1 MPALKSSSSLGRW
14 LGLAGVAGDENPRA
28 RRWAQWLEWPM
39 LFLALWMLITW
50 YLSLSGEVEP
60 HFHRTIDV
68 LIWFFFLGETLLLTA
83 IVDQRWRYIRTNWM
97 NLVILLLGLP
107 ILWGDSSMA
116 SILRILRVVL
126 ILSLLMPMGSTVHA
140 ILARNNLGTT
150 LLVSAVFVVLA
161 GTLISIID
169 PAIDTP
175 WNGIWWAL
183 VTITTVGYGDLV
195 PISPVGKLVGAFLIL
210 MGIGLFSLLTAS
222 FSVYFLSKEEEE
234 VIDKESELLRR
245 IDRMESRL
253 GRLEDNISRMLEFQ
267 RQILQ
272 EHSLQQEFE
281 IGLEQSEK
289 NLQKHPVRQGQKQQE
304 AQQFEADEPPFP
316 PSDSDSSS
324 KA

>member
-1 MPALKSSSSLGRW
+1 MTTLKSSSSLGRW
-14 LGLAGVAGDENPRA
+14 LGLAGVAGDENQKA

-60 HFHRTIDV
+60 HFHRTTDV

>member
-1 MPALKSSSSLGRW
+1 MTTLKSSSSLGRW

-28 RRWAQWLEWPM
+28 KLWAQRLEWPM
-39 LFLALWMLITW
+39 LFLALWMLIAW
-50 YLSLSGEVEP
+50 YLSLSGELNP
-60 HFHRTIDV
+60 QLHRVTDL
-68 LIWFFFLGETLLLTA
+68 LIWLFFLGETLLLIA
-83 IVDQRWRYIRTNWM
+83 LVDRRWRYIRSNWM

-116 SILRILRVVL
+116 SILRMLRVVL

-140 ILARNNLGTT
+140 ILSRNNLGAT
-150 LLVSAVFVVLA
+150 LMVSAVFVGLA

-234 VIDKESELLRR
+234 VIDKESELLNR

-272 EHSLQQEFE
+272 EQGRYQESAE
-281 IGLEQSEK
+281 ETLLK
-289 NLQKHPVRQGQKQQE
+289 RKTGQKRRE
-304 AQQFEADEPPFP
+304 AQQSATDEPPLP
-316 PSDSDSSS
+316 PSGSDT
-324 KA
+324 KDQL